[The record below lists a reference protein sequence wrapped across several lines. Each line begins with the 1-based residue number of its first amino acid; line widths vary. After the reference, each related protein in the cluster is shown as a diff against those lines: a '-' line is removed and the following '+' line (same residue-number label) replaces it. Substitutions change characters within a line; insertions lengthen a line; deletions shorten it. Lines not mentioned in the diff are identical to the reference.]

1 MTYIL
6 QCPNCGKMFKC
17 EGHVSVNGLQY
28 ITDFND
34 NVTNY
39 CVCCHSKM
47 TPKIMQTQPW
57 IADCVFTVKG
67 EIV

>member
-1 MTYIL
+1 
-6 QCPNCGKMFKC
+6 MFKC

-57 IADCVFTVKG
+57 IAHCVFTVKG